1 MPRCSGLYWPT
12 MKAIILAV
20 ATSVLVMSSV
30 PVRVQPLQ
38 AITVNYPTKS
48 GASWP
53 LFLAKEGGYYQKQ
66 GLDVTLVFA
75 GHPAG
80 IAMVVSGEA
89 QMSSYNLESVMQA
102 SSRDRS
108 FTVVGSSVNKPF
120 FALMSRKDIPA
131 VTDLKGKTIAV
142 SQIGDPPY
150 NYTVAFLSKF
160 GLGARDVQWIAAGA
174 DANGRAAALAA
185 GRADATLLTP
195 PAYFRLEEAGYKS
208 LGNLADH
215 DDIFAATTYL
225 MKKSTVAA
233 SPKLPE
239 QLIKAHAQAI
249 KRFYD
254 DKAFA
259 VKVYQAYDKQT
270 TVDVERFYDGYA
282 RANVLERVPLVLSGA
297 VNAVIDQQTNPQLIA
312 TLKGFDFRSVIDNS
326 TVSRLVREGFFQKLF
341 GPGIKAEEDRKA
353 RLAFK

>member
-1 MPRCSGLYWPT
+1 MKGLLSAT
-12 MKAIILAV
+12 VTAI
-20 ATSVLVMSSV
+20 LVMSVV
-30 PVRVQPLQ
+30 PTEVEQLQ
-38 AITVNYPTKS
+38 TITLNYPTRS

-80 IAMVVSGEA
+80 IAMVVSDQA

-102 SSRDRS
+102 SSRGDAQ
-108 FTVVGSSVNKPF
+108 FTVVGTSVNKPF
-120 FALMSRKDIPA
+120 FALMSRKDIA
-131 VTDLKGKTIAV
+131 SVKDLKGKTIAV

-150 NYTVAFLSKF
+150 NYTSAFLRKF
-160 GLGARDVQWIAAGA
+160 GLSPRDVQWIAAGA
-174 DANGRAAALAA
+174 DANGRAAALAS

-195 PAYFRLEEAGYKS
+195 PAYFRLEEVGYKS

-233 SPKLPE
+233 NPRLPE
-239 QLIKAHAQAI
+239 QLIKAHAEAI

-259 VKVYQAYDKQT
+259 VKAYQVYDKQT
-270 TVDVERFYDGYA
+270 TADVERFYDGYA
-282 RANVLERVPLVLSGA
+282 KANVLERVPYVMAGA
-297 VNAVIDQQTNPQLIA
+297 LQAVIDQQSDAKLLAQM
-312 TLKGFDFRSVIDNS
+312 KGFDFHTVIDNS
-326 TVSRLVREGFFQKLF
+326 VVDRLVNEGYFQKLF
-341 GPGIKAEEDRKA
+341 GPGIKAEEARKA
-353 RLAFK
+353 KIAFK

>member
-1 MPRCSGLYWPT
+1 
-12 MKAIILAV
+12 MKALLATIVALLAV
-20 ATSVLVMSSV
+20 VGSV
-30 PVRVQPLQ
+30 PAQVQPLQ
-38 AITVNYPTKS
+38 AITINYPTRS

-53 LFLAKEGGYYQKQ
+53 LFIAKEGGYYQRQ

-80 IAMVVSGEA
+80 IAMVVSDQA

-102 SSRDRS
+102 SSRGDAP
-108 FTVVGSSVNKPF
+108 FTVVGASVNKPF
-120 FALMSRKDIPA
+120 FALMSRKDIA
-131 VTDLKGKTIAV
+131 KVGDLKGKTIAV

-150 NYTVAFLSKF
+150 NYTSAFLRKF
-160 GLGARDVQWIAAGA
+160 GLSARDVQWIAAGA
-174 DANGRAAALAA
+174 DANGRAAALAS

-195 PAYFRLEEAGYKS
+195 PAYFRLEEAGFKS

-233 SPKLPE
+233 NPRMPE
-239 QLIKAHAQAI
+239 QLIKAHAEAI

-259 VKVYQAYDKQT
+259 VKAYQVYDKQT
-270 TVDVERFYDGYA
+270 SADVERFYDGYA
-282 RANVLERVPLVLSGA
+282 KANVLERVPYVLTPA
-297 VNAVIDQQTNPQLIA
+297 LQAVIDQQTDQKLLA
-312 TLKGFDFRSVIDNS
+312 QMKGFDFHSVIDN
-326 TVSRLVREGFFQKLF
+326 TVVDRLVKEGFFQKLF
-341 GPGIKAEEDRKA
+341 GAQIKAEETRKA
-353 RLAFK
+353 KSAFR

>member
-1 MPRCSGLYWPT
+1 
-12 MKAIILAV
+12 MKATLCAV
-20 ATSVLVMSSV
+20 ATGVLVICSV
-30 PVRVQPLQ
+30 PTEVRQLQ
-38 AITVNYPTKS
+38 AITVNYPTRS

-53 LFLAKEGGYYQKQ
+53 SFIAKEGGYYQKH

-80 IAMVVSGEA
+80 IAMIVNDEA

-102 SSRDRS
+102 SSRDPS
-108 FTVVGSSVNKPF
+108 FTVIGSSLNKAF
-120 FALMSRKDIPA
+120 FALMSRKDIA
-131 VTDLKGKTIAV
+131 GVKDLKGKTVAV

-150 NYTVAFLSKF
+150 NYTVAFLAKF

-208 LGNLADH
+208 LGNLAEH

-225 MKKSTVAA
+225 MKKRTVAA
-233 SPKLPE
+233 NPRLPE
-239 QLIKAHAQAI
+239 QLIKAHAEAI

-254 DKAFA
+254 DKPFA
-259 VKVYQAYDKQT
+259 VKAYQAYDKQASA
-270 TVDVERFYDGYA
+270 DVERFYDGYA
-282 RANVLERVPLVLSGA
+282 KANLLERVPYVMAGA
-297 VNAVIDQQTNPQLIA
+297 VKAVIDQQTNPQLIA
-312 TLKGFDFRSVIDNS
+312 QLKGFDYHTVIDNS
-326 TVSRLVREGFFQKLF
+326 TVRRLVKEGFFQQVF
-341 GPGIKAEEDRKA
+341 GPSIKAEEDRKSK
-353 RLAFK
+353 LAF

>member
-1 MPRCSGLYWPT
+1 MRAFL
-12 MKAIILAV
+12 AAV
-20 ATSVLVMSSV
+20 AGILLVTCLV
-30 PVRVQPLQ
+30 PAQQRQ
-38 AITVNYPTKS
+38 TVTLNYPTRS

-53 LFLAKEGGYYQKQ
+53 LFIAKEGGYYEKY

-80 IAMVVSGEA
+80 IAMVVSDQA

-102 SSRDRS
+102 SSRGDTP
-108 FTVVGSSVNKPF
+108 FAVVGASVNKPF
-120 FALMSRKDIPA
+120 FALMSRQEIA
-131 VTDLKGKTIAV
+131 SVRDLKGKTIAV

-150 NYTVAFLSKF
+150 NYTSAFLRKF
-160 GLGARDVQWIAAGA
+160 GLTSRDVQWIAAGA
-174 DANGRAAALAA
+174 DANGRAAALSS

-225 MKKSTVAA
+225 TTRKTIA
-233 SPKLPE
+233 SNPRFPE
-239 QLIKAHAQAI
+239 QLIKAHAEAI

-259 VKVYQAYDKQT
+259 VKAYQAYDKQT
-270 TVDVERFYDGYA
+270 TADVERFYDGYLK
-282 RANVLERVPLVLSGA
+282 ANVLERVPFVVKGA
-297 VNAVIDQQTNPQLIA
+297 VQAVIDQQSDERLLAQMKA
-312 TLKGFDFRSVIDNS
+312 FDFGKVIDNS
-326 TVSRLVREGFFQKLF
+326 VVARLVKEGFFQKLF
-341 GPGIKAEEDRKA
+341 GPGIKAEEDRKG
-353 RLAFK
+353 RQAF

>member
-1 MPRCSGLYWPT
+1 
-12 MKAIILAV
+12 MKARIAAIIFGL
-20 ATSVLVMSSV
+20 LVVGSI
-30 PVRVQPLQ
+30 PANVQTLQ
-38 AITVNYPTKS
+38 NITINYPTRS

-53 LFLAKEGGYYQKQ
+53 LFIAKEAGYYQNH
-66 GLDVTLVFA
+66 GLNVTLVFA

-80 IAMVVSGEA
+80 IAMVISGDA

-102 SSRDRS
+102 SSKDPS

-120 FALMSRKDIPA
+120 FALMSRKEIA
-131 VTDLKGKTIAV
+131 GVKDLKGKTIAV
-142 SQIGDPPY
+142 TQIGDPPY

-160 GLGARDVQWIAAGA
+160 GLGARDVNWVAAGA
-174 DANGRAAALAA
+174 DANGRAAVLAA

-215 DDIFAATTYL
+215 DDIFAATTYF

-233 SPKLPE
+233 NPRLPE
-239 QLIKAHAQAI
+239 QLIEAHAEAI

-259 VKVYQAYDKQT
+259 VKAYQVYDKQT
-270 TVDVERFYDGYA
+270 TTDVERFYDGYA
-282 RANVLERVPLVLSGA
+282 SANVLERVPFVLSGA
-297 VNAVIDQQTNPQLIA
+297 VNAVIDQQTDPQLIA
-312 TLKGFDFRSVIDNS
+312 QMKKFDYRTVIDNS
-326 TVSRLVREGFFQKLF
+326 IVSRLVKEGFFQKLF
-341 GPGIKAEEDRKA
+341 GPGIRAEEDRKT
-353 RLAFK
+353 RVAFK

>member
-1 MPRCSGLYWPT
+1 
-12 MKAIILAV
+12 MKAHISAIVSA
-20 ATSVLVMSSV
+20 LVVICSV
-30 PVRVQPLQ
+30 PAHVQPLQ
-38 AITVNYPTKS
+38 AITVNYPTRS

-53 LFLAKEGGYYQKQ
+53 LFIAKEGGYYQRQ

-80 IAMVVSGEA
+80 IAMVVSDQA

-102 SSRDRS
+102 SSRGDPS

-120 FALMSRKDIPA
+120 FALMSRKDIA
-131 VTDLKGKTIAV
+131 SVKDLKGKTIAV

-150 NYTVAFLSKF
+150 NYTTAFLRTF
-160 GLGARDVQWIAAGA
+160 GLSARDVQWIAAGA
-174 DANGRAAALAA
+174 DANGRAAALAS

-195 PAYFRLEEAGYKS
+195 PAYFRLEEAGFKS

-225 MKKSTVAA
+225 MKKSTIAA
-233 SPKLPE
+233 SPRLPE
-239 QLIKAHAQAI
+239 QLIKAHAAAI

-259 VKVYQAYDKQT
+259 VKAYQVYDKQT
-270 TVDVERFYDGYA
+270 STDVERFYDGYA
-282 RANVLERVPLVLSGA
+282 KANVLERVPYVLAGA
-297 VNAVIDQQTNPQLIA
+297 VKAVIDQQSDPNLLAQM
-312 TLKGFDFRSVIDNS
+312 KGFDFRGVIDNS
-326 TVSRLVREGFFQKLF
+326 VVNRLVKEGFFQTLF

-353 RLAFK
+353 KVAFVSR